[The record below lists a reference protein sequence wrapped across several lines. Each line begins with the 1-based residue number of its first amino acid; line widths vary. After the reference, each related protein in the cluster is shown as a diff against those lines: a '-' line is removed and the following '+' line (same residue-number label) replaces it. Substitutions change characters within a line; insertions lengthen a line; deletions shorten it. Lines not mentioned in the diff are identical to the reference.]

1 MNASSVY
8 RQWLR
13 AVIDANVLAN
23 SQVVD
28 ILLRIAEVVRLFL
41 PLWSDQILEETRRT
55 HVVKLGWLQRRVKSF
70 RPALEKCFPY
80 SFVSGYERWIA
91 QCTNDEGDRHVLA
104 CAIQGRAQHIITFNT
119 RHFKHKDLA
128 RWDIEAVKPEDYLL
142 SLHERDSVAVR
153 EQIYVASVEREISE
167 ADVLH
172 GLMRDCPKFA
182 GRLLSELR

>member
-1 MNASSVY
+1 MDSSSAY

-28 ILLRIAEVVRLFL
+28 ILLRIAEIARLFL

-55 HVVKLGWLQRRVKSF
+55 HVVKLGWPQRRVKTF
-70 RPALEKCFPY
+70 RPALEACFPS
-80 SFVSGYERWIA
+80 SFVSGHERWIE
-91 QCTNDEGDRHVLA
+91 QCTNDAGDRHVLA
-104 CAIQGRAQHIITFNT
+104 CAIEGRAQHIITFNT
-119 RHFKHKDLA
+119 RHFKDADLS
-128 RWDIEAVKPEDYLL
+128 RWNIEAMKPEDYLL

-182 GRLLSELR
+182 SRLLSELR